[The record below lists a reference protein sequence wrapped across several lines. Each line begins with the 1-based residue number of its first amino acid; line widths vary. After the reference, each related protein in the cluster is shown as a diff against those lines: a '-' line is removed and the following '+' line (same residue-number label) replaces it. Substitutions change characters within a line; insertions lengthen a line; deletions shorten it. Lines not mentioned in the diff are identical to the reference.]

1 MKGLNKK
8 QAEEEPTHSSSDV
21 AAIGPRHSG
30 LGQERSKGVVTE
42 IADVRYAHGQVA
54 KVTHHK
60 RRL

>member
-8 QAEEEPTHSSSDV
+8 EEEEESTHSSSDV
-21 AAIGPRHSG
+21 AAIGSRHSG
-30 LGQERSKGVVTE
+30 LRQEGSKGVVPE